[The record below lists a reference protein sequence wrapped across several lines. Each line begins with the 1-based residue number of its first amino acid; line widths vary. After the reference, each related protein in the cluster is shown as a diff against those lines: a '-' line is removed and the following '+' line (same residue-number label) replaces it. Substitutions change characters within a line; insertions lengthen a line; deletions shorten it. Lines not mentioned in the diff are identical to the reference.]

1 MQVSELQLELERTA
15 MDDPGRIELLRRLA
29 QLYRELHEPKH
40 AAGVYEMLLQI
51 SGTDLP
57 SMKILIEL
65 REQLRREGDLEIADG
80 DAVDRPRIRF
90 RFIDN
95 SYARLHAM
103 IRLINTF

>member
-1 MQVSELQLELERTA
+1 MLRLSKELTDAQLEKLNDEFA
-15 MDDPGRIELLRRLA
+15 DIVASGRIER
-29 QLYRELHEPKH
+29 
-40 AAGVYEMLLQI
+40 AAA
-51 SGTDLP
+51 SP
-57 SMKILIEL
+57 A
-65 REQLRREGDLEIADG
+65 EIADG